1 MRFWAFL
8 LQATIS
14 FSSIILWGQS
24 TVWSQSSNEFSIPQL
39 SSPLSDPLN
48 ETKILPQL
56 NLTKNNFGKEL
67 LALPP
72 SMQIAITGSKRPM
85 NLITCQAFDRHT
97 RLPIKAIFKITT
109 DAGEF
114 FEGISSET
122 NLFRFAISKGSM
134 LRVEVIAEGYTK
146 ALEDENIELGED
158 NRSFNCT
165 ANLVKETLVTKV
177 EDIKNHTQNI
187 AQESHEISNATVL
200 NPTLIP
206 VETIPNANITPKKE
220 ENSFSNLNLVVGKH
234 INLEK
239 IYFDQSSYVL
249 KPESYPQL
257 DELTEVLKQNTALK
271 IEISGHT
278 DRIGDARLN
287 LALSENRARVVFN
300 YLLEKGIDAKRLKYR
315 GYGQTRPLTTNLKE
329 EERKKNRRVE
339 VVILEN

>member
-1 MRFWAFL
+1 M
-8 LQATIS
+8 
-14 FSSIILWGQS
+14 
-24 TVWSQSSNEFSIPQL
+24 VWSQNTVPTQSASEFSIPQL
-39 SSPLSDPLN
+39 SSPLADPLS
-48 ETKILPQL
+48 ETRIATPL
-56 NLTKNNFGKEL
+56 NLTQNNFGKEL
-67 LALPP
+67 LELPP
-72 SMQIAITGSKRPM
+72 SMQMAITGSKRPV
-85 NLITCQAFDRHT
+85 NIITCRAFDRQT
-97 RLPIKAIFKITT
+97 NKLVKAIFRITT
-109 DAGEF
+109 DAGES
-114 FEGISSET
+114 FEGVSTEN
-122 NLFRFAISKGSM
+122 NLFRFTISKGSI
-134 LRVEVIAEGYTK
+134 LRVEVISEGYTK

-165 ANLVKETLVTKV
+165 ANLVKETLVAKV
-177 EDIKNHTQNI
+177 EDIKNQTQNI
-187 AQESHEISNATVL
+187 AQENHETSNATVL
-200 NPTLIP
+200 NPTLLP
-206 VETIPNANITPKKE
+206 VETIPNADITPKKE

-257 DELTEVLKQNTALK
+257 EELTQVLKQNPNLK

-287 LALSENRARVVFN
+287 LALSENRAKVVYS
-300 YLLEKGIDAKRLKYR
+300 YLTEKGIDAKRLKYR